1 MEDKMKTKKIVV
13 LAASVLF
20 VFAVA
25 LTVQAGIPGM
35 GPGMSSFKA
44 LMDLDL
50 TEAQKGQISDI
61 LNKYQ
66 AQQEDAW
73 EKMQEVRDIME
84 PVLTASEFNEA
95 NIRQACEQVSPTI
108 QNVVVLKAKI
118 MNEIRG
124 VLTAEQIKVLEE
136 KRSERNDK
144 MKKRKKFGK
153 QFLNTW
159 LQMPAE

>member
-1 MEDKMKTKKIVV
+1 MEDEMKTKKIVV
-13 LAASVLF
+13 LAVSVLF

-25 LTVQAGIPGM
+25 LTVQAGMPGM

-50 TEAQKGQISDI
+50 TDAQKGQISEI
-61 LNKYQ
+61 LQKYQ

-73 EKMQEVRDIME
+73 KKMQEVRDIME
-84 PVLTASEFNEA
+84 PVLTAPEFNEA
-95 NIRQACEQVSPTI
+95 NIRQACEQVSPMI
-108 QNVVVLKAKI
+108 QDVVVQKAKV

-124 VLTAEQIKVLEE
+124 VLTPEQIKVLEG
-136 KRSERNDK
+136 KRAEMKGK
-144 MKKRKKFGK
+144 MQKRKAFRKT
-153 QFLNTW
+153 FLNTW